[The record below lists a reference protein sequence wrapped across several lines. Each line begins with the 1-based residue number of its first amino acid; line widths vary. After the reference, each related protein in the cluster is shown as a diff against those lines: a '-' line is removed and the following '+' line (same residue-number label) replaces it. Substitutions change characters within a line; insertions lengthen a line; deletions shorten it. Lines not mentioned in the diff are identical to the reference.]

1 MVENRRHQEVGQM
14 VHHRLLV
21 EEALV
26 PPGPPVEV
34 HFKGAKVSDFSLL
47 KHFYDFMIF
56 FKARQ
61 VQGHLELSLQPPQ
74 PRRLAAIASREINEE
89 VF

>member
-1 MVENRRHQEVGQM
+1 M

-26 PPGPPVEV
+26 PLGPPVEV
-34 HFKGAKVSDFSLL
+34 HFKGAKVTDFFLYL
-47 KHFYDFMIF
+47 DIFKRLYDF
-56 FKARQ
+56 FKALQ